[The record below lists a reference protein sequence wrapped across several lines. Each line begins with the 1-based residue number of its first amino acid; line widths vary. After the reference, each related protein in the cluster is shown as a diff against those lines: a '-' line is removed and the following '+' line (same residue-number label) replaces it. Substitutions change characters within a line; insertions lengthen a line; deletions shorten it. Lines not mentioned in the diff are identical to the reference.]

1 MKPVEIEFLMVD
13 KLSSRLAKCERKID
27 EFGRKTK
34 NANRNMDELNQTTGK
49 VSKTVAKLASAF
61 AMKELVA
68 NILKVRGQFQQLEV
82 SFTTMLGSA
91 ERADALLKQLAKT
104 AASTPFGLEEVGQGA
119 KQLLAYGVEVEKIN
133 GILIQ
138 LGDIAAGL
146 SIPLNDLVY
155 LYGTTLAQGQLY
167 AQDLN
172 QFTNRGIPMIAELA
186 KQFGV
191 AESEVKGLVEAGKVG
206 FPEVQKVIE
215 SLTGEGGKFGGLM
228 EAQSRTI
235 TGQISNLEDAIAGMM
250 NEIGQQQEGFIN
262 RVLSNITYVVENY
275 ERFGRILLGLV
286 GTYGVYKTAVMAVTA
301 AKGWATAAE
310 ALHYNWLLLVEKAQK
325 MLNATMLAN
334 PYVLVA
340 TALAGVAV
348 ALISVKTEAERLQEA
363 EEKYEQEL
371 QKLIEAEQ
379 EHKRRLE
386 ELCSVAGDEAV
397 ATATRVEALNLL
409 EQKYPEIFAKYDT
422 EYEKLKNIKR
432 IKEEIAGL
440 EVSKSITKPQNELKQ
455 VEASIKA
462 LEDLSKQKVE
472 RVIRGEWEL
481 NPKYDESKGRAQK
494 ETRYRN
500 KHVYEDR
507 GLTAEEQA
515 TLNVL
520 KKKRE
525 SLVSAVRKNEINA
538 YYENLSEIDDKTI
551 SYLIKQRT
559 DLLALMKMKGVSRGE
574 IVNGDDKLKGTF
586 TEDELQ
592 YQLNKLRSEQNRRNL
607 PTESS
612 SDWVSRAKKEYD
624 EALKAYNEFLQN
636 ETNDITQEEFEK
648 KAKELKDAVSLAKK
662 EYQKVQA
669 ETDKD
674 GEKAKKE
681 AERKI
686 KLKGELGEELVK
698 LQEEN
703 DEAEIKTMR
712 DGFEKKLREI
722 ENEYTARIN
731 EINSLEAKWKRE
743 NEDAGVATGENGLT
757 DEQTNALQAARDLAE
772 KNRAKAA
779 ADATRENLKEEKAA
793 MVEYLKQYGS
803 FQQQKLAIAE
813 EYAALIA
820 DVDASAVSESTKQ
833 WQKAKLLKEQKQRES
848 SLSFE
853 NISRGIDWNALFS
866 GIGNLTQ
873 EMLVPMMEQLQ
884 AYVKTDEYTTA
895 DAQTQQEVTALIQEL
910 RQYVGTDQS
919 VTWKDL
925 DQAIKD
931 FTQSVVAYDNAKKAE
946 DSAVAA
952 REAGRQKLASG
963 EISAEEFR
971 HLEEEAD
978 RLGNATATARDS
990 MEFFADRLN
999 IVSDEVANF
1008 TSGLTTALNNAKGW
1022 KGLEG
1027 FSEVQSAVG
1036 NIDTLKGT
1044 LDSILPSLGDGI
1056 AAKMGGSLSSVLGSG
1071 LSSLGSGLSN
1081 IMSSGIG
1088 GMVGI
1093 VAQIPKLILDL
1104 VGAVKNMVV
1113 GILNSLTE
1121 LISLRWIDDLVVS
1134 ILDAVGELVNA
1145 IFDLP
1150 ENLYKVLEAIVVDG
1164 IGGLLD
1170 TVIGRIGNVLSFGY
1184 LSSDGPSAWFTNSNG
1199 QEVAKTIERLTTR
1212 NETLQTAIED
1222 LTSEIVQSKGTISVN
1237 AYKKAVDYQKEN
1249 NQNYLAMAQAQA
1261 GYHSAH
1267 HSWNYYWGGFSD
1279 ADIQD
1284 FSNQIGRS
1292 WDGNIWN
1299 LSPEEMKLL
1308 RGNVDMW
1315 AKIQN
1320 TGEGGYGYR
1329 VTEKL
1334 DDYIEQ
1340 AGKLEEL
1347 TDTLYEGL
1355 TGISFDGVYD
1365 SFVDSLMNMKY
1376 SAKDAAEDISEYFMR
1391 AMLSNKIGEMY
1402 ADKLEEWWQDFGKAM
1417 EDGNLDTKEREELLN
1432 RYLGY
1437 VEDAQKLRDDIA
1449 SATGYTGEGGTSQ
1462 SGKSGA
1468 FSQSITY
1475 DQGTKLEGLF
1485 TSGQMH
1491 WASID
1496 ERSENIS
1503 EKMSIAEGH
1512 LARIEE
1518 NTGTCVKELKEIKE
1532 EVKKQNRDGLKMK

>member
-1 MKPVEIEFLMVD
+1 MSKPVEIEFLAKDSLTPTMD
-13 KLSSRLAKCERKID
+13 KVE
-27 EFGRKTK
+27 
-34 NANRNMDELNQTTGK
+34 
-49 VSKTVAKLASAF
+49 SKT
-61 AMKELVA
+61 
-68 NILKVRGQFQQLEV
+68 
-82 SFTTMLGSA
+82 
-91 ERADALLKQLAKT
+91 DALSESAKK
-104 AASTPFGLEEVGQGA
+104 A
-119 KQLLAYGVEVEKIN
+119 
-133 GILIQ
+133 
-138 LGDIAAGL
+138 
-146 SIPLNDLVY
+146 
-155 LYGTTLAQGQLY
+155 
-167 AQDLN
+167 
-172 QFTNRGIPMIAELA
+172 
-186 KQFGV
+186 
-191 AESEVKGLVEAGKVG
+191 EAGYAALQNSMVELRG
-206 FPEVQKVIE
+206 
-215 SLTGEGGKFGGLM
+215 
-228 EAQSRTI
+228 
-235 TGQISNLEDAIAGMM
+235 NIA
-250 NEIGQQQEGFIN
+250 
-262 RVLSNITYVVENY
+262 
-275 ERFGRILLGLV
+275 
-286 GTYGVYKTAVMAVTA
+286 
-301 AKGWATAAE
+301 
-310 ALHYNWLLLVEKAQK
+310 
-325 MLNATMLAN
+325 
-334 PYVLVA
+334 
-340 TALAGVAV
+340 
-348 ALISVKTEAERLQEA
+348 
-363 EEKYEQEL
+363 
-371 QKLIEAEQ
+371 
-379 EHKRRLE
+379 
-386 ELCSVAGDEAV
+386 
-397 ATATRVEALNLL
+397 LL
-409 EQKYPEIFAKYDT
+409 E
-422 EYEKLKNIKR
+422 
-432 IKEEIAGL
+432 
-440 EVSKSITKPQNELKQ
+440 SK
-455 VEASIKA
+455 
-462 LEDLSKQKVE
+462 LEDL
-472 RVIRGEWEL
+472 RLAGEVASPDL
-481 NPKYDESKGRAQK
+481 DQ
-494 ETRYRN
+494 T
-500 KHVYEDR
+500 
-507 GLTAEEQA
+507 
-515 TLNVL
+515 
-520 KKKRE
+520 
-525 SLVSAVRKNEINA
+525 KNIANINA
-538 YYENLSEIDDKTI
+538 LERQIEGLKT
-551 SYLIKQRT
+551 
-559 DLLALMKMKGVSRGE
+559 
-574 IVNGDDKLKGTF
+574 KLKEMQAVAEQVEVTPPSVEPAQRKFNGLHNSIQQMAREMPSLAMGPQTF
-586 TEDELQ
+586 FMAISNNLPVFTDELA
-592 YQLNKLRSEQNRRNL
+592 
-607 PTESS
+607 
-612 SDWVSRAKKEYD
+612 RAKKEYKALVDSGKEGVPVWKQILKSLFSWQTALTTGIMVLIMYGD
-624 EALKAYNEFLQN
+624 EIGNWVKGLFGAKEAVNELNLTHKEMVEIERSGRAEMIRTTSEINAAISSIKEFSGSVEEEKKKIGELNEKYGDTFGYYNTLAEWYDVLIEKGTDYVQTLYLQAKAQALVEKAIEADAQIAGKKAIIAEGPGLLDYLQALPAWNVWDKYGGMENYAKAHVFSTENNDINKLEKNKKSFLQ
-636 ETNDITQEEFEK
+636 QAEELYKEIEQIK
-648 KAKELKDAVSLAKK
+648 KTKNIGGFDRPDDPEPKNKSKKEIDGFLKEFTMQVAEEIIDHGLDGTKKELAQILLDYITRMK
-662 EYQKVQA
+662 EIA
-669 ETDKD
+669 
-674 GEKAKKE
+674 
-681 AERKI
+681 R
-686 KLKGELGEELVK
+686 
-698 LQEEN
+698 
-703 DEAEIKTMR
+703 DEAEV
-712 DGFEKKLREI
+712 KKYNKSKGLGNKLTPEQQLLFD
-722 ENEYTARIN
+722 NARKI
-731 EINSLEAKWKRE
+731 
-743 NEDAGVATGENGLT
+743 
-757 DEQTNALQAARDLAE
+757 
-772 KNRAKAA
+772 AA
-779 ADATRENLKEEKAA
+779 ASYKKAHADVMRESQKEEKGA

-803 FQQQKLAIAE
+803 FQQQKLAISE

-833 WQKAKLLKEQKQRES
+833 WQKAKLLKEQKQREA

-931 FTQSVVAYDNAKKAE
+931 FTQSVAAYDNAKKVE

-978 RLGNATATARDS
+978 RLGDATATARDS

-1044 LDSILPSLGDGI
+1044 LDSILPSLGDGM

-1093 VAQIPKLILDL
+1093 IAQIPKLILDL
-1104 VGAVKNMVV
+1104 AGAIKNMVT

-1170 TVIGRIGNVLSFGY
+1170 TVIGRIGDILSFGN
-1184 LSSDGPSAWFTNSNG
+1184 LSSDGPSAWFTNSNE
-1199 QEVAKTIERLTTR
+1199 QEVAKTIERLTAR

-1237 AYKKAVDYQKEN
+1237 AYKKAVEYQKEN

-1261 GYHSAH
+1261 GYHGSH

-1284 FSNQIGRS
+1284 FSNQIGRN
-1292 WDGNIWN
+1292 WDGSLWS

-1315 AKIQN
+1315 AQIQN

>member
-1 MKPVEIEFLMVD
+1 MKPVEVEFLMVD

-34 NANRNMDELNQTTGK
+34 NANRNMNELEQTTGK

-61 AMKELVA
+61 AMKELA
-68 NILKVRGQFQQLEV
+68 SNILKVRGQFQQLEV

-91 ERADALLKQLAKT
+91 ERADALLNQLAKT
-104 AASTPFGLEEVGQGA
+104 AATTPFGLEEVGQGA
-119 KQLLAYGVEVEKIN
+119 KQLLAYGVEAEKIN
-133 GILIQ
+133 ETLIQ

-155 LYGTTLAQGQLY
+155 LYGTTLAQGRLY
-167 AQDLN
+167 TQDLN
-172 QFTNRGIPMIAELA
+172 QFTNRGIPMISELA

-228 EAQSRTI
+228 EAQSKTI
-235 TGQISNLEDAIAGMM
+235 TGQISNLEDAIAGMF
-250 NEIGQQQEGFIN
+250 NEIGQQQEGIIN
-262 RVLSNITYVVENY
+262 SSISTITYVVENY

-286 GTYGVYKTAVMAVTA
+286 ATYGTYKAAVMAVTA

-348 ALISVKTEAERLQEA
+348 ALLSVKTEAERLKEA
-363 EEKYEQEL
+363 EEKYEEQL
-371 QKLIEAEQ
+371 QKTIEAEQ
-379 EHKRRLE
+379 EHKRRID
-386 ELCSVAGDEAV
+386 ELCSIVGDEAV
-397 ATATRVEALNLL
+397 ATASRVEALNIL

-422 EYEKLKNIKR
+422 EYEKLKNIKQ

-440 EVSKSITKPQNELKQ
+440 EASRSITRPENELAQ
-455 VEASIKA
+455 VEKRIRE
-462 LEDLSKQKVE
+462 LEGKVGRKE
-472 RVIRGEWEL
+472 KIQIEVEPGKYIVSEQTVGGRSDAEDMEL
-481 NPKYDESKGRAQK
+481 KNL
-494 ETRYRN
+494 RN
-500 KHVYEDR
+500 R
-507 GLTAEEQA
+507 RT
-515 TLNVL
+515 VL
-520 KKKRE
+520 KGE
-525 SLVSAVRKNEINA
+525 VRKNEVNK
-538 YYENLSEIDDKTI
+538 YFENLTDIGDKTLAKMI
-551 SYLIKQRT
+551 EERQT
-559 DLLALMKMKGVSRGE
+559 LLADMTMKGMGKGSITSGKEILRGE
-574 IVNGDDKLKGTF
+574 F
-586 TEDELQ
+586 SRDEIN
-592 YQLNKLRSEQNRRNL
+592 YQLNRLKSEQNRRNL
-607 PTESS
+607 PTGTS
-612 SDWVSRAKKEYD
+612 SDWVAVAKKKYED
-624 EALKAYNEFLQN
+624 ALKEYNAFLQN
-636 ETNDITQEEFEK
+636 DTNKLNQEDFEK
-648 KAKELKDAVSLAKK
+648 KAKDLKDKMELAKK
-662 EYQKVQA
+662 EYQKISK

-674 GEKAKKE
+674 ADKAKKE
-681 AERKI
+681 ADRKT
-686 KLKGELGEELVK
+686 KLKRELGEALVK

-703 DEAEIKTMR
+703 DEAEVKAMQ

-722 ENEYTARIN
+722 ENQYTARIN
-731 EINSLEAKWKRE
+731 EINNLEAKWKRE
-743 NEDAGVATGENGLT
+743 NADAGVAVGENGLT
-757 DEQTNALQAARDLAE
+757 EEQANALQAARDLAE

-779 ADATRENLKEEKAA
+779 ADATRENLKEENVA

-833 WQKAKLLKEQKQRES
+833 WQKAKLLKEQKQREA

-873 EMLVPMMEQLQ
+873 EMLAPMMEQLQ
-884 AYVKTDEYTTA
+884 AYVKTDEYAAA

-919 VTWKDL
+919 TTWETL

-931 FTQSVVAYDNAKKAE
+931 FTQSVAAFDNAKRAE

-963 EISAEEFR
+963 EINAEEYR
-971 HLEEEAD
+971 RLEEEAQ

-1022 KGLEG
+1022 KGLDG

-1044 LDSILPSLGDGI
+1044 LDSILPSLGDGM

-1093 VAQIPKLILDL
+1093 IAQIPKLILDL

-1150 ENLYKVLEAIVVDG
+1150 ENLYKVLEAIIVDG

-1184 LSSDGPSAWFTNSNG
+1184 LSSDGPSAWFTNSNE
-1199 QEVAKTIERLTTR
+1199 QEVAKTIERLTAR

-1237 AYKKAVDYQKEN
+1237 AYKKAMEYQKEN

-1315 AKIQN
+1315 AQIQN

-1475 DQGTKLEGLF
+1475 DQGAKLEGLF

-1491 WASID
+1491 WASMD
-1496 ERSENIS
+1496 GHTENIS

-1518 NTGTCVKELKEIKE
+1518 NTGNCVKELKEIKD
-1532 EVKKQNRDGLKMK
+1532 EVKKQNRDGIKVK

>member
-1 MKPVEIEFLMVD
+1 MSTPVEIEFIAKDSLTPTVD
-13 KLSSRLAKCERKID
+13 KV
-27 EFGRKTK
+27 GRKTK
-34 NANRNMDELNQTTGK
+34 TMGQSAKEAEAGYAALQNRMVELRGNIALLESKLEDLRLAGEVASPDLDQTENIANINALERQIEDLKTKLKELQVVAEQVEVTPPGMEPAQRKFNGLHNSIQQMAREMPSLAMGPQMFFMAISNNLPIFADELSRARKEYNELIKTGQKGVPVWKQIVSSLFSWQTALTTAIMLLIMYADEIGNWVNSLVGANKAVNELGLSYKEMVEIERSGRAEMIRTTAEINTAINSIKNFTGSIDDEKKKITELNDKYGETFGYYNSLAEWYDVLIEKGTDYVQTLYLQAKAQALVDKAVDADSKIEDKKATIAEGPGFWDYALTLPFFASWDRYGGWGNYTKGHIYSTETHDIKELERDKAAWLKEAENIYAQIEEIKKNSNLGGFDRPDDPARVKSQKEINSLLLELQRQNQQDDIALQSEGTEK
-49 VSKTVAKLASAF
+49 KLA
-61 AMKELVA
+61 
-68 NILKVRGQFQQLEV
+68 
-82 SFTTMLGSA
+82 
-91 ERADALLKQLAKT
+91 
-104 AASTPFGLEEVGQGA
+104 
-119 KQLLAYGVEVEKIN
+119 
-133 GILIQ
+133 
-138 LGDIAAGL
+138 
-146 SIPLNDLVY
+146 
-155 LYGTTLAQGQLY
+155 
-167 AQDLN
+167 
-172 QFTNRGIPMIAELA
+172 
-186 KQFGV
+186 
-191 AESEVKGLVEAGKVG
+191 
-206 FPEVQKVIE
+206 
-215 SLTGEGGKFGGLM
+215 
-228 EAQSRTI
+228 
-235 TGQISNLEDAIAGMM
+235 QI
-250 NEIGQQQEGFIN
+250 
-262 RVLSNITYVVENY
+262 
-275 ERFGRILLGLV
+275 RFD
-286 GTYGVYKTAVMAVTA
+286 
-301 AKGWATAAE
+301 
-310 ALHYNWLLLVEKAQK
+310 YNA
-325 MLNATMLAN
+325 
-334 PYVLVA
+334 
-340 TALAGVAV
+340 
-348 ALISVKTEAERLQEA
+348 R
-363 EEKYEQEL
+363 
-371 QKLIEAEQ
+371 
-379 EHKRRLE
+379 
-386 ELCSVAGDEAV
+386 
-397 ATATRVEALNLL
+397 
-409 EQKYPEIFAKYDT
+409 
-422 EYEKLKNIKR
+422 
-432 IKEEIAGL
+432 KEEIARLEAEFRSFNKNKGL
-440 EVSKSITKPQNELKQ
+440 GDKLTPEQKSALDKARELAEQ
-455 VEASIKA
+455 SRIEAGA
-462 LEDLSKQKVE
+462 DVM
-472 RVIRGEWEL
+472 
-481 NPKYDESKGRAQK
+481 
-494 ETRYRN
+494 
-500 KHVYEDR
+500 
-507 GLTAEEQA
+507 
-515 TLNVL
+515 
-520 KKKRE
+520 RE
-525 SLVSAVRKNEINA
+525 S
-538 YYENLSEIDDKTI
+538 
-551 SYLIKQRT
+551 Q
-559 DLLALMKMKGVSRGE
+559 
-574 IVNGDDKLKGTF
+574 
-586 TEDELQ
+586 
-592 YQLNKLRSEQNRRNL
+592 
-607 PTESS
+607 
-612 SDWVSRAKKEYD
+612 
-624 EALKAYNEFLQN
+624 
-636 ETNDITQEEFEK
+636 
-648 KAKELKDAVSLAKK
+648 
-662 EYQKVQA
+662 
-669 ETDKD
+669 
-674 GEKAKKE
+674 
-681 AERKI
+681 
-686 KLKGELGEELVK
+686 
-698 LQEEN
+698 
-703 DEAEIKTMR
+703 
-712 DGFEKKLREI
+712 
-722 ENEYTARIN
+722 
-731 EINSLEAKWKRE
+731 
-743 NEDAGVATGENGLT
+743 
-757 DEQTNALQAARDLAE
+757 
-772 KNRAKAA
+772 
-779 ADATRENLKEEKAA
+779 KEEKVA
-793 MVEYLKQYGS
+793 MIEYLKQYGS

-833 WQKAKLLKEQKQRES
+833 WQKAKLLKEQKQREA

-873 EMLVPMMEQLQ
+873 EMLAPMMEQLQ
-884 AYVKTDEYTTA
+884 AYVKTDEYAAA

-919 VTWKDL
+919 TTWETL

-931 FTQSVVAYDNAKKAE
+931 FTQSVAAYDNAKKAE

-1036 NIDTLKGT
+1036 NIDSLKGT
-1044 LDSILPSLGDGI
+1044 LDSILPSLGDGMASKI
-1056 AAKMGGSLSSVLGSG
+1056 GGSLSSALGSG

-1150 ENLYKVLEAIVVDG
+1150 ENLYKVLEAIIVDG

-1184 LSSDGPSAWFTNSNG
+1184 LSSDGPSAWFTNSN
-1199 QEVAKTIERLTTR
+1199 EKDVANTIERLTAR

-1222 LTSEIVQSKGTISVN
+1222 LTSEIVQSRGTISVN
-1237 AYKKAVDYQKEN
+1237 AYKKAVEYQKEN

-1261 GYHSAH
+1261 GYHSSH

-1320 TGEGGYGYR
+1320 TGEGGYGSR
-1329 VTEKL
+1329 LTEKL

-1391 AMLSNKIGEMY
+1391 AMLSNRIGEMY
-1402 ADKLEEWWQDFGKAM
+1402 ADKLEEWWQDFGRAM
-1417 EDGNLDTKEREELLN
+1417 EDGDLDAKEREELLN

-1496 ERSENIS
+1496 EHSENIS

>member
-1 MKPVEIEFLMVD
+1 MSTPVEIEFIAKDSLTPTVD
-13 KLSSRLAKCERKID
+13 KVD
-27 EFGRKTK
+27 RKTK
-34 NANRNMDELNQTTGK
+34 TMGQSAKETEAGYAALQKRMVELRGNIALLESKLEDLRLAGEVASPDLDQTENIANINALERQIEDLKTKLKELQVVAEQVEVTPPGMEPAQRKFNGLHNSIQQMAREMPSLAMGPQTFFMAISNNLPIFSDEVARARKEYDNLIKTGQKGTPVWKQILSSLFSWQTALTTGIMLLVMYGDEIIGWVGSLFNAEK
-49 VSKTVAKLASAF
+49 QLTATERAQKGLNEAIKENGYGIGDEIVIVRKLSDEWVALGGNLKEQQKFIEDNRSEFDKLGVSVSSVNDAENLLVSSTPEFLEAMKLRAEASAATKLAAEEYETALRKERELEGVSKTVTT
-61 AMKELVA
+61 LVA
-68 NILKVRGQFQQLEV
+68 TKWGFQGQAIEWTNRT
-82 SFTTMLGSA
+82 STNPEYTKIDN
-91 ERADALLKQLAKT
+91 EAKT
-104 AASTPFGLEEVGQGA
+104 ARETAE
-119 KQLLAYGVEVEKIN
+119 AY
-133 GILIQ
+133 
-138 LGDIAAGL
+138 
-146 SIPLNDLVY
+146 
-155 LYGTTLAQGQLY
+155 
-167 AQDLN
+167 
-172 QFTNRGIPMIAELA
+172 
-186 KQFGV
+186 
-191 AESEVKGLVEAGKVG
+191 
-206 FPEVQKVIE
+206 
-215 SLTGEGGKFGGLM
+215 
-228 EAQSRTI
+228 
-235 TGQISNLEDAIAGMM
+235 
-250 NEIGQQQEGFIN
+250 
-262 RVLSNITYVVENY
+262 
-275 ERFGRILLGLV
+275 
-286 GTYGVYKTAVMAVTA
+286 YKE
-301 AKGWATAAE
+301 AE
-310 ALHYNWLLLVEKAQK
+310 AL
-325 MLNATMLAN
+325 
-334 PYVLVA
+334 
-340 TALAGVAV
+340 
-348 ALISVKTEAERLQEA
+348 
-363 EEKYEQEL
+363 EL
-371 QKLIEAEQ
+371 QAAAKLKA
-379 EHKRRLE
+379 
-386 ELCSVAGDEAV
+386 AGIKGKEDSDNDE
-397 ATATRVEALNLL
+397 RSLIMSREDMNNRLL
-409 EQKYPEIFAKYDT
+409 E
-422 EYEKLKNIKR
+422 LVR
-432 IKEEIAGL
+432 
-440 EVSKSITKPQNELKQ
+440 
-455 VEASIKA
+455 
-462 LEDLSKQKVE
+462 
-472 RVIRGEWEL
+472 
-481 NPKYDESKGRAQK
+481 
-494 ETRYRN
+494 RN
-500 KHVYEDR
+500 QQD
-507 GLTAEEQA
+507 
-515 TLNVL
+515 
-520 KKKRE
+520 
-525 SLVSAVRKNEINA
+525 EIN
-538 YYENLSEIDDKTI
+538 L
-551 SYLIKQRT
+551 
-559 DLLALMKMKGVSRGE
+559 
-574 IVNGDDKLKGTF
+574 
-586 TEDELQ
+586 
-592 YQLNKLRSEQNRRNL
+592 
-607 PTESS
+607 
-612 SDWVSRAKKEYD
+612 
-624 EALKAYNEFLQN
+624 
-636 ETNDITQEEFEK
+636 
-648 KAKELKDAVSLAKK
+648 
-662 EYQKVQA
+662 QA
-669 ETDKD
+669 EGT
-674 GEKAKKE
+674 
-681 AERKI
+681 
-686 KLKGELGEELVK
+686 
-698 LQEEN
+698 
-703 DEAEIKTMR
+703 
-712 DGFEKKLREI
+712 EKKLAQIRFDYNARMAEI
-722 ENEYTARIN
+722 ERMEAEFRSFNKNKGLGDKLTPEQKSALDKAR
-731 EINSLEAKWKRE
+731 E
-743 NEDAGVATGENGLT
+743 
-757 DEQTNALQAARDLAE
+757 LAE
-772 KNRAKAA
+772 QSRIEAG
-779 ADATRENLKEEKAA
+779 ADVMRESQKEEKVA
-793 MVEYLKQYGS
+793 MIEYLKQYGS

-833 WQKAKLLKEQKQRES
+833 WQKAKLLKEQKQREA

-873 EMLVPMMEQLQ
+873 EMLAPMMEQLQ
-884 AYVKTDEYTTA
+884 AYVKTDEYAAA

-931 FTQSVVAYDNAKKAE
+931 FTQSVAAYDNAKKAE

-971 HLEEEAD
+971 HLEEEAE
-978 RLGNATATARDS
+978 RFGNATATARDS

-1036 NIDTLKGT
+1036 NIDSLKGT
-1044 LDSILPSLGDGI
+1044 LDSILPSLGDGMASKI
-1056 AAKMGGSLSSVLGSG
+1056 GGSLSSALGSG

-1150 ENLYKVLEAIVVDG
+1150 ENLYKVLEAIIVDG

-1184 LSSDGPSAWFTNSNG
+1184 LSSDGPSAWFTNSN
-1199 QEVAKTIERLTTR
+1199 EKDVANTIERLTAR

-1222 LTSEIVQSKGTISVN
+1222 LTSEIVQSRGTISVN
-1237 AYKKAVDYQKEN
+1237 AYKKAVEYQKEN

-1329 VTEKL
+1329 LTEKL

-1365 SFVDSLMNMKY
+1365 SFIDSLMNMKY

-1391 AMLSNKIGEMY
+1391 AMLSNRIGEMY
-1402 ADKLEEWWQDFGKAM
+1402 ADKLEEWWQDFGRAM
-1417 EDGNLDTKEREELLN
+1417 EDGDLDAKEREELLN

-1518 NTGTCVKELKEIKE
+1518 NTGTCAKELKEIKE
-1532 EVKKQNRDGLKMK
+1532 EVKKQNRDGLKLK